1 MKTCSEHPGCL
12 VVFTTDTT
20 CPVCQQMAFVRD
32 FQDKLATV
40 EKDVN
45 EMRAKGN
52 REISDMTQELMAY
65 VGRPRI

>member
-1 MKTCSEHPGCL
+1 
-12 VVFTTDTT
+12 
-20 CPVCQQMAFVRD
+20 MAFVRD

>member
-1 MKTCSEHPGCL
+1 MNTCSEHNGAL
-12 VVFTTDTT
+12 VVYTADA
-20 CPVCQQMAFVRD
+20 CPVCHEMAFVRD